1 MVDGF
6 TLELEQFLAQ
16 HIESLAQLETLF
28 LMRQDPQRRW
38 SCVELSRLLYITP
51 DMCGGLVGDLVQR
64 GFVRRVSDAET
75 CYQYQ
80 PANPESDRL
89 LGDLAAIYHD
99 RRVAVITQ
107 IYSRPQK
114 KVQTFADAFR
124 LRQEGTS

>member
-6 TLELEQFLAQ
+6 TPELEQFLTQ
-16 HIESLAQLETLF
+16 HIESLAQLETLL
-28 LMRQDPQRRW
+28 LMRQEPQRRW
-38 SCVELSRLLYITP
+38 TCVELSRLLYITP
-51 DMCGGLVGDLVQR
+51 DMCSGLVGELVQR
-64 GFVRRVSDAET
+64 GFVVHISDVED

-80 PANPESDRL
+80 PANPDFDRL
-89 LGDLAAIYHD
+89 LGELAAIYHD

-124 LRQEGTS
+124 LRQEGTK